1 MSRVD
6 LHHIAWSK
14 IVPAGHRFD
23 LADSA
28 VSTPDLE
35 ALGLPHRV
43 ELPRAGRATA
53 ALEELLAR
61 RLSAPG
67 GRVMVTAG
75 ASEANA
81 CVFFAMLSPGDE
93 VLVESPGYEP
103 HRAVPRL
110 IGAHMA
116 TFERP
121 EARGFSGFTEALER
135 ALRPTTR
142 LVVVSHLHNPSGA
155 PLGPEDIEALDRLAE
170 RNGFWVLCD
179 ETFRDASPLPLG
191 TLAAGRP
198 RWIST
203 SSLTKSYGLG
213 DLRVGWVAGAPEVL
227 ERCEV
232 VQNALSVIPSQPS
245 VVLALALGPHLDTL
259 RARTRQV
266 LERHRARW
274 EAALARRGQ
283 LNGGTA
289 EPWCPVPSQ
298 GTTSWCR
305 FAGEG
310 KGDEFAEFALERFD
324 LAVTPGRFFGDS
336 RGIRVGLGPEE
347 SIFSAA
353 MVELERALAEFAAV
367 PTVR

>member
-1 MSRVD
+1 MAPRRHHRRASAPQSRLPHGKVAHMSRVD

-61 RLSAPG
+61 RLLAPG

-81 CVFFAMLSPGDE
+81 CVFFAMLSPGD
-93 VLVESPGYEP
+93 EP

-142 LVVVSHLHNPSGA
+142 LVVVSHL
-155 PLGPEDIEALDRLAE
+155 
-170 RNGFWVLCD
+170 
-179 ETFRDASPLPLG
+179 
-191 TLAAGRP
+191 
-198 RWIST
+198 
-203 SSLTKSYGLG
+203 
-213 DLRVGWVAGAPEVL
+213 
-227 ERCEV
+227 
-232 VQNALSVIPSQPS
+232 
-245 VVLALALGPHLDTL
+245 
-259 RARTRQV
+259 
-266 LERHRARW
+266 
-274 EAALARRGQ
+274 
-283 LNGGTA
+283 
-289 EPWCPVPSQ
+289 
-298 GTTSWCR
+298 
-305 FAGEG
+305 
-310 KGDEFAEFALERFD
+310 
-324 LAVTPGRFFGDS
+324 
-336 RGIRVGLGPEE
+336 
-347 SIFSAA
+347 
-353 MVELERALAEFAAV
+353 
-367 PTVR
+367 